1 MSPSMR
7 DFFSCMKKASSEA
20 DCEYPLDRKAMRSWN
35 ATSLLCKWME

>member
-7 DFFSCMKKASSEA
+7 DFFSCMKKAGSEA

-35 ATSLLCKWME
+35 AISLLCT